1 MTNTKDNRNTGTI
14 DNANDRS
21 RNVNDNSGGGFGGS
35 HGGAGGA
42 QGMGTQSGIPG
53 ATGTVGGIV
62 DSVKEGAKNVADTV
76 TDFASDAKSRVN
88 DWTSGA
94 GDMAQNAYQCA
105 TNAASTFGT
114 EATGFIKK
122 YPIQSVVV
130 GFGIGLI
137 IGRAVRT

>member
-14 DNANDRS
+14 DNATDRS
-21 RNVNDNSGGGFGGS
+21 RNVNDNSGGGFGGNR
-35 HGGAGGA
+35 GT
-42 QGMGTQSGIPG
+42 QGTGTQSGTPG
-53 ATGTVGGIV
+53 ATGTNII

-76 TDFASDAKSRVN
+76 TDFASDAKNRVN

-94 GDMAQNAYQCA
+94 GDMAKNAYECT
-105 TNAASTFGT
+105 TNAVSTFGT
-114 EATGFIKK
+114 EATDFIKK

-137 IGRAVRT
+137 LGRAVRT